1 VKFAF
6 KMSILKS
13 KEQELD
19 KLGNAKKKKKKK
31 KRGKNWGR
39 GGVCFGWILKD
50 YAVGASVP

>member
-31 KRGKNWGR
+31 K
-39 GGVCFGWILKD
+39 GVNIGPTVGCGWCGL
-50 YAVGASVP
+50 

>member
-31 KRGKNWGR
+31 KRGKTWAH
-39 GGVCFGWILKD
+39 VWFCFVGFLKD